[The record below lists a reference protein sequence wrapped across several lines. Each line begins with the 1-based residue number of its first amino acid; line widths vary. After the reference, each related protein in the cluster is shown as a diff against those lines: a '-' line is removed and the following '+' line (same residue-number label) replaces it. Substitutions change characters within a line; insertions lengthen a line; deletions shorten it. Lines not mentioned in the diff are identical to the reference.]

1 LRDEASVGN
10 FVKRGL
16 QVVMR
21 GRMVAEKM
29 DDNQRRMKMYLRL
42 DSLSGRVIGGES
54 VDWNC

>member
-1 LRDEASVGN
+1 
-10 FVKRGL
+10 
-16 QVVMR
+16 MR